1 MADLA
6 ATNVTVTVS
15 SHDREIAGA
24 AAGKN
29 MTLATIVFGDGSL
42 QYRTGGVPMPD
53 KSKFGFHKIIDF
65 VSVEQPVANGFVY
78 KFDRTNNKLKIFT
91 QGFTTSGTAAGGET
105 DTGALVTNSL
115 GAEGAVRMIKTVA
128 STTYDMGG
136 MIEMPDSTA
145 IVAATVK
152 LLMIGE

>member
-6 ATNVTVTVS
+6 ATNVAVTVNS
-15 SHDREIAGA
+15 RDREVAGA

-91 QGFTTSGTAAGGET
+91 QGFTTGGTAAGGEAE
-105 DTGALVTNSL
+105 TGALANNSL

-136 MIEMPDSTA
+136 MIEMPDTTA
-145 IVAATVK
+145 IAAATVK